1 MIFFFLLLLSLT
13 NNIQHKSYYKH
24 KVHFLYNNQEIDT
37 NNKVSPVQYTESLG
51 PLISYVIWFQCI
63 KNRPKSFG
71 QEFMLQST
79 NWSATTYNRACWENL
94 DVFTINSNESHS
106 WRSTRWCMGFVSRC
120 FMPRIKS
127 KWCIRSHWIRGCII
141 QGVTILS
148 QNCVRWMR
156 RRIETTPMFLS
167 ILSQWTWRGRYR

>member
-1 MIFFFLLLLSLT
+1 MKKSGYEFFFFLLLSLT

-37 NNKVSPVQYTESLG
+37 NNKVSPVQNTESLG

-79 NWSATTYNRACWENL
+79 N
-94 DVFTINSNESHS
+94 
-106 WRSTRWCMGFVSRC
+106 
-120 FMPRIKS
+120 
-127 KWCIRSHWIRGCII
+127 
-141 QGVTILS
+141 
-148 QNCVRWMR
+148 
-156 RRIETTPMFLS
+156 
-167 ILSQWTWRGRYR
+167 